1 MLIRIQGQVKNYD
14 WGSKDLIPNYFGA
27 SDSTE
32 KIAEIWFGTHS
43 LGESVSEP
51 GGVPLSKLIDKRL
64 GFLVKLL
71 AASKS
76 LSIQVH
82 PNKVQA
88 QQGFEKE
95 HKRGISLDDPIR
107 LYKDSS
113 HKPEALIAL
122 TEFHALC
129 GFRPRAELSQV
140 FSAFGKTESEFQDLA
155 QHLASG
161 KPLDQI
167 FKSLIGN
174 TSLVA
179 RFLESVPVAQPDPLA
194 QRGRDLV
201 ANLLEQYPG
210 DTGSLVALMLNQV
223 ELSPGEAIFLPA
235 GNIHAYLSGLGLEVM
250 AASDNV
256 LRCGLTPKHI
266 DAAELLKIADFQ
278 ELENPKVTPKKL
290 AEGLVEYPVEVDDF
304 RVYLAEVSGKN
315 ILADIDLPSAAIVVC
330 TAGEVA
336 VSTSL
341 DEREVLTKKQVVYVS
356 GAKKIS
362 LSGSGTVFLVL
373 GN

>member
-14 WGSKDLIPNYFGA
+14 WGSKELVPNYFGA
-27 SDSTE
+27 SESNE

-51 GGVPLSKLIDKRL
+51 GGIPLSKLIDKRL

-95 HKRGISLDDPIR
+95 HNLGVSLDDPTR

-179 RFLESVPVAQPDPLA
+179 RFLETVPVAQSDPLA

-223 ELSPGEAIFLPA
+223 ELSPGEAIYLPA

-266 DAAELLKIADFQ
+266 DVAELLKIADFQ

-304 RVYLAEVSGKN
+304 RVYMAEVSGKN
-315 ILADIDLPSAAIVVC
+315 ILADIDLPSAAMVVC

>member
-14 WGSKDLIPNYFGA
+14 WGSKDLIPNYFGT
-27 SDSTE
+27 SESTE

-95 HKRGISLDDPIR
+95 HNLGISLDDPTR

-129 GFRPRAELSQV
+129 GFRPRAELAQV
-140 FSAFGKTESEFQDLA
+140 FSAFGKTESEFQNLA

-179 RFLESVPVAQPDPLA
+179 RFLETVPVAQSDPLA

-266 DAAELLKIADFQ
+266 DVAELLKIADFQ
-278 ELENPKVTPKKL
+278 ELESPKVTPKKL

-315 ILADIDLPSAAIVVC
+315 ILADIDLPSAAMVVC